1 MHQVYRSRV
10 GLVRLTE
17 ELDVGP
23 GPGDGGAG
31 VKGWRGIKGK
41 LKDSSLPKL
50 LCDIGI
56 CATL

>member
-1 MHQVYRSRV
+1 MHRVYRSRV
-10 GLVRLTE
+10 GLVRLTN

-23 GPGDGGAG
+23 GPGEGGRFGA
-31 VKGWRGIKGK
+31 WRGIKGK

-56 CATL
+56 CVTL